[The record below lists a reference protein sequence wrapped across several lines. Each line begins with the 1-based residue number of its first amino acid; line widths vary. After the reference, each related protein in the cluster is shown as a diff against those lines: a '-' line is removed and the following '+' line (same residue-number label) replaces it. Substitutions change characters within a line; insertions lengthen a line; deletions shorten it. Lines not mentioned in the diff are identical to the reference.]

1 MREKIV
7 YQLIAKGGGVD
18 GRDHTDKGGK
28 VVACFLTR
36 VEAETAKQAQWCD
49 VVPVVIDM
57 DQAMLEAQA
66 KLNPLDLLALGLG
79 PRR

>member
-18 GRDHTDKGGK
+18 GRDHMDKGGN
-28 VVACFLTR
+28 VLACFLTR
-36 VEAETAKQAQWCD
+36 VEAETAPQAKWCD

-57 DQAMLEAQA
+57 DLAMLEAQA
-66 KLNPLDLLALGLG
+66 KLSPLDLLALGLG